1 MGDGSDVVMEIV
13 VCVQTQRLNLKL
25 ERLHF
30 KLEQLNLKPIDPAR
44 IVLAV

>member
-1 MGDGSDVVMEIV
+1 MGDGRDAVMEIV
-13 VCVQTQRLNLKL
+13 VCVQTQQLD
-25 ERLHF
+25 F